1 MEITGPITGGA
12 RGWAFGASMRDVA
25 SDGYV
30 EEEFFLEGD
39 ASLFSLADGTDYRFD
54 GCWSVVTRGSVPFR
68 TRILVRRPVDPE
80 RFNGVVFVNWNNV
93 SAGFEFLGGTGAEI
107 VESGCAWVGASVQR
121 VGVHGHPFLEPPRG
135 LATWDAER
143 YGSLAIPDDDA
154 SFDIFTQVA
163 RAVGPDRARGDAD
176 PMGDLDVA
184 HVLAFGASQSANR
197 IATYYNAIQPATTAY
212 DGFLIVV
219 YSGGGT
225 RVDALGPGPSLPQIP
240 EEAKAIV
247 NLLPFG
253 SHLLRDDI
261 DARAFVLN
269 SETEAGWYHPVR
281 QPDNDTYRLW
291 EVAGAAHSGVGSRN
305 DDSVAQLE
313 RDVGVQPG
321 EVAGLPV
328 KPNPNTLSFRP
339 VTDAALHHLQ
349 SWVRSGVAPPVQDRI
364 EFSGEPPRIVRDA
377 HGNARG
383 GIRLFEV
390 DVPTGT
396 HVGASPDGV
405 PDLAGSSTPF
415 SPDMLRE
422 LYPDHATYVWRAD
435 AAISNGVAR
444 GYYLP
449 RDVAGLH
456 AQAEA
461 APVP

>member
-1 MEITGPITGGA
+1 MTIVGPVTGGA
-12 RGWAFGASMRDVA
+12 HGWPFGASVRDA
-25 SDGYV
+25 ALDGYV
-30 EEEFFLEGD
+30 EEEFFLDGD
-39 ASLFSLADGTDYRFD
+39 ASLFSLADGTGYGFD
-54 GCWSVVTRGSVPFR
+54 GYWSVAERGSAPFR
-68 TRILVRRPVDPE
+68 TRILVRRPVDRE
-80 RFNGVVFVNWNNV
+80 RFNGVVIASWNNV
-93 SAGFEFLGGTGAEI
+93 SAGFEFLGGLGAE
-107 VESGCAWVGASVQR
+107 VVASGCAWVGASVQR
-121 VGVHGHPFLEPPRG
+121 VGVHGHPFMESRG
-135 LATWDAER
+135 LATWDEER
-143 YGSLAIPDDDA
+143 YGTLSIPDDDA
-154 SFDIFTQVA
+154 SFDIFTQIA
-163 RAVGPDRARGDAD
+163 RAVGPDRMHGDVD
-176 PMGDLDVA
+176 PMGTFEVE

-197 IATYYNAIQPATTAY
+197 IATYYNAIQPVSTAF
-212 DGFLIVV
+212 DGFMIVV

-240 EEAKAIV
+240 EEARAIV

-281 QPDNDTYRLW
+281 QPDSDTYRLW
-291 EVAGAAHSGVGSRN
+291 EVAGAAHSGVGSR
-305 DDSVAQLE
+305 DDDTNAQLL
-313 RDVGVQPG
+313 RDIGILPG

-349 SWVRSGVAPPVQDRI
+349 AWVQSGTPPPVQDRI
-364 EFSGEPPRIVRDA
+364 EFAGEPPEIVRDA

-383 GIRLFEV
+383 GIRLVEL
-390 DVPTGT
+390 DAPTGT
-396 HVGASPDGV
+396 HVGASPEGV

-415 SPDMLRE
+415 SRE
-422 LYPDHATYVWRAD
+422 EVRALYPDRDRYLARVD
-435 AAISNGVAR
+435 AAIASGVAR

-449 RDVAGLH
+449 RDVAELR

>member
-1 MEITGPITGGA
+1 MRIVGPITGGA
-12 RGWAFGASMRDVA
+12 RGWAFGASVRDVA
-25 SDGYV
+25 SAGYA

-39 ASLFSLADGTDYRFD
+39 ATLFSLADDTEYTFD
-54 GCWSVVTRGSVPFR
+54 GRWSVVARGSAPYR
-68 TRILVRRPVDPE
+68 TRILVRRPLDRE
-80 RFNGVVFVNWNNV
+80 RFNGVVLVNWNNV
-93 SAGFEFLGGTGAEI
+93 SAGFEFLGGTGTEI

-121 VGVHGHPFLEPPRG
+121 VGIHGHPFLEARG
-135 LATWDAER
+135 LATWDEER
-143 YGSLAIPDDDA
+143 YGSLSIPDDDA
-154 SFDIFTQVA
+154 SFDIFTQIA
-163 RAVGPDRARGDAD
+163 RAVGRGRDPSDVD
-176 PMGDLDVA
+176 PMGGLEVE

-197 IATYYNAIQPATTAY
+197 IATYYNAMQPTSAAF

-225 RVDALGPGPSLPQIP
+225 RVDALGPGPSVPQIP

-253 SHLLRDDI
+253 SHLLRDDV
-261 DARAFVLN
+261 DACALVLN

-281 QPDNDTYRLW
+281 QPDTDTYRLW
-291 EVAGAAHSGVGSRN
+291 EVAGAAHSGVGSRD
-305 DDSVAQLE
+305 DDSTAQLE
-313 RDVGVQPG
+313 RDVGILPG
-321 EVAGLPV
+321 DVAGLPV

-339 VTDAALHHLQ
+339 VADAALHHVQ
-349 SWVRSGVAPPVQDRI
+349 TWVRAGVAPPVQDRI
-364 EFSGEPPRIVRDA
+364 QFSGEPAEIVRDE

-383 GIRLFEV
+383 GIRLVEM

-405 PDLAGSSTPF
+405 PDLSGSSTPF
-415 SPDMLRE
+415 SPETLRA
-422 LYPDHATYVWRAD
+422 LYPDHATYVARAD
-435 AAISNGVAR
+435 TAIANGVTR
-444 GYYLP
+444 GYYLA

>member
-1 MEITGPITGGA
+1 MRITGPITGGA
-12 RGWAFGASMRDVA
+12 RGWAFGASVRDPE

-30 EEEFFLEGD
+30 EEEFFVEGD
-39 ASLFSLADGTDYRFD
+39 AALFSLADGTDYGFD
-54 GCWSVVTRGSVPFR
+54 GRWSVVERGSVPFR
-68 TRILVRRPVDPE
+68 TRFLVRRPVDPE

-93 SAGFEFLGGTGAEI
+93 SAGFEFLGGTGTEI

-121 VGVHGHPFLEPPRG
+121 VGVHGHPFLESRG
-135 LATWDAER
+135 LATWDEER
-143 YGSLAIPDDDA
+143 YGSLSIPDDDA
-154 SFDIFTQVA
+154 SFDVFTQIA
-163 RAVGPDRARGDAD
+163 RAVGPQRERDDGD
-176 PMGDLDVA
+176 PMGGLDVE
-184 HVLAFGASQSANR
+184 HVLAFGASQSGNR
-197 IATYYNAIQPATTAY
+197 VATYYNAIQPESSAF

-291 EVAGAAHSGVGSRN
+291 EVAGAAHSGVGSRD

-313 RDVGVQPG
+313 RDVGILPG
-321 EVAGLPV
+321 EVAGLAT

-349 SWVRSGVAPPVQDRI
+349 AWVRSGTAPPVQDRI
-364 EFSGEPPRIVRDA
+364 EFSGEPPAMERDA

-383 GIRLFEV
+383 GIRLVELE
-390 DVPTGT
+390 VPTGT
-396 HVGASPDGV
+396 HVGASPEGV

-415 SPDMLRE
+415 SPDELRR
-422 LYPDHATYVWRAD
+422 LYPDHTTYVARAD
-435 AAISNGVAR
+435 AAIANGVAR
-444 GYYLP
+444 GYYLA
-449 RDVAGLH
+449 RDVALLH
-456 AQAEA
+456 AQADA
-461 APVP
+461 TPAP